1 MKIDVQPGKYVVAV
15 SGGVDSV
22 VLLDLLRMYPGV
34 QVVVAHYDHGIRDDS
49 HLDRAH
55 VQALARR
62 YQLPFVYDKGRLGPG
77 ASEAEARAVRYE
89 FLRKAQAASSADALV
104 TAHHQDDVLETA
116 IINLLRGTGRKG
128 LSSLTSGEGIIR
140 PLLDVPKTE
149 IIDYAKRHG
158 LQWREDSTNL
168 STDILRNRIRHEMLP
183 GWSTHDKQRLL
194 SLSLNLRG
202 LNQEIDKLLTDVTPP
217 FKGPSS
223 ESSFESSRSASMLD
237 REWFILLPHAV
248 SREVMAS
255 WLRGRQ
261 IRDFD
266 RHTLERL
273 TVAGK
278 TAEPGKAVD
287 IVRGH
292 RMQIGKQHLALEHP
306 ER

>member
-1 MKIDVQPGKYVVAV
+1 MKIQVKPGKYVIAV

-22 VLLDLLRMYPGV
+22 VLLDLLRLHPGA
-34 QVVVAHYDHGIRDDS
+34 QLVVAHFDHGIRDDS
-49 HLDRAH
+49 HLDRTH
-55 VQALARR
+55 VQGLARR
-62 YQLPFVYDKGRLGPG
+62 YRVPFAYDKGRLGPG
-77 ASEAEARAVRYE
+77 ASEAEARTARYD
-89 FLRKAQAASSADALV
+89 FLRKVQAASESEAIL

-128 LSSLTSGEGIIR
+128 LSSLTNGEGIIR

-158 LQWREDSTNL
+158 LEWRVDSTNL
-168 STDILRNRIRHEMLP
+168 STDILRNRIRHDMLP
-183 GWSTHDKQRLL
+183 SWSDADKSRLL
-194 SLSLNLRG
+194 DVALRMRQLNP
-202 LNQEIDKLLTDVTPP
+202 EIDKIITDVTPASG
-217 FKGPSS
+217 GPSS
-223 ESSFESSRSASMLD
+223 QAQDNGLD

-248 SREVMAS
+248 SREVIAS
-255 WLRGRQ
+255 WLRSHH

-266 RHTLERL
+266 HRTLERL
-273 TVAGK
+273 SVAAK

-292 RMQIGKQHLALEHP
+292 RMRVGTHNLALEYP